1 MSHGTG
7 RTNDDGLEEPAGG
20 AGAPADPLVIPLEG
34 YLSFDAAPALWA
46 ELRDRLGLDEGAPV
60 PSATI
65 DLSGV
70 VGADGGVLALLI
82 QLRAAAE
89 RRGARVELRGANER
103 VGELLDLY
111 AARMARPALRP
122 PPRRQGIL
130 EQVGAGA
137 IQVHDELVG
146 VLAFIGHV
154 VRGVAEAVWR
164 PRGVPWRDVARV
176 LERVGADGVPI
187 VVLISFLI
195 GLIIAFQ
202 SAVQLKQFGA
212 ELLVANAVGLSIT
225 RELGPLM
232 TAIII
237 AGRSGASYA
246 AELGTMRVSEEVDAI
261 RTLGLDPYRYLVVPR
276 LLALVVALPLLT
288 IIADAVG
295 VLGGFVVG
303 IGQLGLPPVAYLNKT
318 QQAIK
323 LWDVGQ
329 GLLKSGV
336 FGVAVA
342 MIACERGLATRG
354 GAEGVGRSTTAAVVT
369 SLFALVVLDAMFTV
383 VFHVWGR

>member
-1 MSHGTG
+1 MSDAPAGDEHGE
-7 RTNDDGLEEPAGG
+7 LAGG
-20 AGAPADPLVIPLEG
+20 APPGAGLVIPLRG
-34 YLSFDAAPALWA
+34 YLTFDGAPAMWTD
-46 ELRDRLGLDEGAPV
+46 LRARLGLDAGAPV
-60 PSATI
+60 PAATI
-65 DLSGV
+65 DLSDV

-82 QLRAAAE
+82 QLRTAAA
-89 RRGARVELRGANER
+89 RRGARLELRGANER

-111 AARMARPALRP
+111 ATRMARPALRP
-122 PPRRQGIL
+122 PPAREGVL
-130 EQVGAGA
+130 EQVGAFA
-137 IQVHDELVG
+137 MRVHDELVG
-146 VLAFIGHV
+146 VLTFIGHV
-154 VRGVAEAVWR
+154 VRAGLAGLRR
-164 PRGVPWRDVARV
+164 PRSVPWADVARA

-246 AELGTMRVSEEVDAI
+246 AELGTMRVSEEVDAL

-276 LLALVVALPLLT
+276 VLALVLALPLLT
-288 IIADAVG
+288 ILSDAMG
-295 VLGGFVVG
+295 ILGGFVVG

-318 QQAIK
+318 QQAVG

-342 MIACERGLATRG
+342 MIACERGLSTSG

-369 SLFALVVLDAMFTV
+369 SLFALVVLDALFTII
-383 VFHVWGR
+383 FHIYGR

>member
-1 MSHGTG
+1 MSDGTRPEQQAG
-7 RTNDDGLEEPAGG
+7 EDAGG
-20 AGAPADPLVIPLEG
+20 SPPGDALVIPLQG
-34 YLSFDAAPALWA
+34 YLTFDGAPALWA
-46 ELRDRLGLDEGAPV
+46 ELRERLGLDGKAPV
-60 PSATI
+60 PAAAI
-65 DLSGV
+65 DLTDV

-82 QLRAAAE
+82 QLRTAAE
-89 RRGARVELRGANER
+89 RRGARLELRGANPR
-103 VGELLDLY
+103 VGELLELY
-111 AARMARPALRP
+111 AARMARPALHP
-122 PPRRQGIL
+122 PPARQGML
-130 EQVGAGA
+130 EQVGTVA
-137 IQVHDELVG
+137 IQVHEELVG
-146 VLAFIGHV
+146 VLEFIGHV
-154 VRGVAEAVWR
+154 VRGLAAVVLR
-164 PRGVPWRDVARV
+164 PRSLPWADGARI
-176 LERVGADGVPI
+176 LERVGADGLPI

-276 LLALVVALPLLT
+276 ILALVIALPLLT

-295 VLGGFVVG
+295 IIGGFVVG

-318 QQAIK
+318 QQAVK

-329 GLLKSGV
+329 GLVKSLV
-336 FGVAVA
+336 FGAAVA
-342 MIACERGLATRG
+342 MIACERGLSTRG

-369 SLFALVVLDAMFTV
+369 SLFALVVLDAMFTI

>member
-1 MSHGTG
+1 MSEGTTPEHSDDPRADGPPSG
-7 RTNDDGLEEPAGG
+7 R
-20 AGAPADPLVIPLEG
+20 PLVISLHG
-34 YLSFDAAPALWA
+34 YLTFDGAPALWTD
-46 ELRDRLGLDEGAPV
+46 LRARLGLDGAAPV
-60 PSATI
+60 PAATI
-65 DLSGV
+65 DLSEV

-89 RRGARVELRGANER
+89 GRGARVELAGANDR
-103 VGELLDLY
+103 VRELLELY
-111 AARMARPALRP
+111 AARMARPALHP
-122 PPRRQGIL
+122 PPRRQGML
-130 EQVGAGA
+130 EQIGALA
-137 IQVHDELVG
+137 IQVHEELVG
-146 VLAFIGHV
+146 VLEFIGHV
-154 VRGVAEAVWR
+154 VRGVGAVVTR
-164 PRGVPWRDVARV
+164 PRTLPWRDVARV
-176 LERVGADGVPI
+176 LERVGADGLPI

-237 AGRSGASYA
+237 AGRSGASFA

-276 LLALVVALPLLT
+276 LIALVCALPLLT
-288 IIADAVG
+288 IISDAVG

-303 IGQLGLPPVAYLNKT
+303 VGQLGLPPVAYLNKT

-329 GLLKSGV
+329 GLLKSVV

-342 MIACERGLATRG
+342 MIACERGLSTRG

-369 SLFALVVLDAMFTV
+369 SLFALVVLDAMFTI